1 MVHIHDRSFEI
12 YLKSEDIQTKV
23 KELAH
28 QISQT
33 YADKDLVFIA
43 VLNGSFMF
51 ASDLMK
57 SISIP
62 CEISFVKVSSYQ
74 GTNSSGRVDELI
86 GLNTNI
92 QGRDII
98 ILEDIV
104 DTGITMNKIYTYLN
118 SFEPASLKIA
128 SMLYKPDA
136 FSGKHAPDLVGFSI
150 PNEFVVGYGLDYNEQ
165 GRNLESIYKLK
176 ES

>member
-1 MVHIHDRSFEI
+1 LVHIHDRSFEI